1 MPLKSDRRFF
11 GKGQNVIKTTIVPA
25 KGLIHS
31 KDSGELAIRDD
42 LKNKISRVLI
52 SPTVLRE
59 KIHDLAVR
67 IIRDVRKSGAKEIQM
82 IAVLKGAA
90 PFANVLGQ
98 EIYKCGGPP
107 VRFNYIK
114 ASSYS
119 SGLVSSGE
127 VKIEGHL
134 PFVRH
139 KDVLIVEDI
148 VDTGL
153 TLSKL
158 KKYLMDERRA
168 SSVKICALL
177 DKRARRIPALRKGL
191 RIDYVGFKIPDMFV
205 AGYGID
211 CAEHFRELPYIVAV
225 NEDYFRKGRSGK

>member
-1 MPLKSDRRFF
+1 M
-11 GKGQNVIKTTIVPA
+11 IKTTTVPL

-31 KDSGELAIRDD
+31 KDSGELTIRED
-42 LKNKISRVLI
+42 LRGKISRVLI

-59 KIHDLAVR
+59 KIHDLAEG
-67 IIRDVRKSGAKEIQM
+67 IIRDSKKSGAREIQV
-82 IAVLKGAA
+82 IVVLKGAA
-90 PFANVLGQ
+90 PFANMLGQ
-98 EIYKCGGPP
+98 EIYRCGGPP
-107 VRFNYIK
+107 VKFNYIK

-127 VKIEGHL
+127 VKIEGHI

-153 TLSKL
+153 TLSRL
-158 KKYLMDERRA
+158 KKYLSAERRA

-177 DKRARRIPALRKGL
+177 DKSARRLPSLRKSL

-225 NEDYFRKGRSGK
+225 NEDYFRKGRKKK